1 MPKSLVIVE
10 SPTKVKTLK
19 GFLGPNFT
27 VMGSQGHVRDLPA
40 KGISV
45 DLKNDFE
52 PTYELLPDR
61 KHIIAELKKAAAGV
75 DMVYLAS
82 DPDREGEAI
91 AWHIR
96 EALHLKKVRRIEF
109 NEITKTAVLKALDN
123 PRDINMDR
131 VNAQQARRV
140 LDRIIGYELSPLLAR
155 KVAKGTSAGRVQSV
169 ALRLICE
176 REREIQ
182 AFKIEEY
189 WSVTALL
196 TPQQQ
201 SFPFPAKLLTRA
213 AKKVEIHNEEEATEL
228 VDALRPLPFV
238 VSNVKKQEKRR
249 HAAAPFITS
258 TLQQEASKK
267 LYFGAKRTM
276 QVAQGLYE
284 GKEIG
289 RDAPVGL
296 ITYMRTDSTSIAKE
310 AQEAA
315 REFIVNRYGAEFV
328 PEKAPQYKNRK
339 SAQEAHEAIRPTYV
353 DIVPEEIER
362 FLAPED
368 FKLYRLIWR
377 RFVASQMKPAIMD
390 VTTVDIAAGEFGL
403 RASGS
408 IIKFQGFLSVYEEA
422 KDEDKSEEIEAD
434 DENADRRLPALEKDQ
449 PLDLRDLLPKQHF
462 TQPPPRYTEATLVKA
477 LEENGIGRPST
488 YASILSTIV
497 DRHYTSVDQRRF
509 TPTELGFL
517 VNDKLVQHFGNV
529 VDVHFT
535 AGIEEKLDEVEE
547 GKHLWT
553 QVLREFYDPFHAS
566 VVLAGT
572 EMERAAPVETD
583 FDCPNCGK
591 KLLKKRGRFGEFFS
605 CPDYPECNTTMNV
618 GADGEPVAKAEK
630 VALEIEGIDPN
641 EKRDCEKCGKPMVI
655 RASARGAFWGCT
667 GYPKCRNLIPIEGAK
682 IIGAE
687 GAPAKPEPEMTDHKC
702 PVCEAPMVKRVGRFG
717 PFLGCSAYPGCKTI
731 VNLDKEGNPKW
742 PAPGEAKQIGAKK
755 AAKTP
760 VKTAA
765 TKTATAKTATATK
778 TATAKAPAKKAPA
791 KKAAPK
797 TAAKT
802 TTARKAPAKNGAAK
816 VVATQADLDELI
828 ASKQTALEPV
838 A

>member
-1 MPKSLVIVE
+1 MKSLVIVE

-19 GFLGPNFT
+19 GFLGADFKI
-27 VMGSQGHVRDLPA
+27 MGSQGHVRDLPA
-40 KGISV
+40 KGLSV
-45 DLKNDFE
+45 DIKNDFE

-61 KHIIAELKKAAAGV
+61 KHIIAELKKAASDV

-109 NEITKTAVLKALDN
+109 NEITKTAVQKALQN

-169 ALRLICE
+169 ALRLVCE

-182 AFKIEEY
+182 AFVIEEY
-189 WSVTALL
+189 WSITALL
-196 TPQQQ
+196 SPQLQN
-201 SFPFPAKLLTRA
+201 FPFPAKLITRA
-213 AKKVEIHNEEEATEL
+213 GKKLEIGNEESATEL

-310 AQEAA
+310 AQESA
-315 REFIVNRYGAEFV
+315 REFIVNRYGSEFV
-328 PEKAPQYKNRK
+328 PETPPQYKNRK

-353 DIVPEEIER
+353 DIVPEDVER

-422 KDEDKSEEIEAD
+422 KDEDKSDEIEAD

-449 PLDLRDLLPKQHF
+449 PLDLKEILPRQHF

-488 YASILSTIV
+488 YASILTTIV
-497 DRHYTSVDQRRF
+497 DRKYTELDQRRF
-509 TPTELGFL
+509 TPTDLGFL

-535 AGIEEKLDEVEE
+535 AGIEEKLDDVEE
-547 GKHLWT
+547 GKRGWT
-553 QVLREFYDPFHAS
+553 AVLRDFYDPFHES

-572 EMERAAPVETD
+572 EMERAAPIETD

-618 GADGEPVAKAEK
+618 GPEGTPLAKAEK
-630 VALEIEGIDPN
+630 VAVEIEGIEPDA
-641 EKRDCEKCGKPMVI
+641 KRECEKCGKPMVI
-655 RASARGAFWGCT
+655 RTSARGAFWGCT
-667 GYPKCRNLIPIEGAK
+667 GYPKCKNLIAIEGAK
-682 IIGAE
+682 IVGAD
-687 GAPAKPEPEMTDHKC
+687 GAVITKPEPEMTEHKC
-702 PVCEAPMVKRVGRFG
+702 PVCESPMVKRMGRFG
-717 PFLGCSAYPGCKTI
+717 PFLGCSDYPKCKTI

-755 AAKTP
+755 AAT
-760 VKTAA
+760 
-765 TKTATAKTATATK
+765 TKTATKPAAKTATKSAAKPTAK
-778 TATAKAPAKKAPA
+778 PATAKATTAKAITSQADLDALLAAPAEVAAQKPVAKKAPA
-791 KKAAPK
+791 KTTK
-797 TAAKT
+797 TP
-802 TTARKAPAKNGAAK
+802 ARKK
-816 VVATQADLDELI
+816 ATA
-828 ASKQTALEPV
+828 
-838 A
+838 

>member
-1 MPKSLVIVE
+1 MSKSLVIVE

-27 VMGSQGHVRDLPA
+27 VMGSQGHVRDLPS

-45 DLKNDFE
+45 DLKNNFE

-61 KHIIAELKKAAAGV
+61 KHIIAELKKAAANV

-109 NEITKTAVLKALDN
+109 NEITKTAVLKALDS
-123 PRDINMDR
+123 PRDINMNR

-196 TPQQQ
+196 SPEKLN
-201 SFPFPAKLLTRA
+201 FPFPAKLLTRA
-213 AKKVEIHNEEEATEL
+213 TKKVEIHNEEEATEL

-289 RDAPVGL
+289 RNAPVGL

-310 AQEAA
+310 AQVAA
-315 REFIVNRYGAEFV
+315 REFITNRYGAEFV
-328 PEKAPQYKNRK
+328 PENPPQYKNRK

-353 DIVPEEIER
+353 DIVPEDIER
-362 FLAPED
+362 FLEPEQ

-449 PLDLRDLLPKQHF
+449 PLDLKELLPKQHF

-517 VNDKLVQHFGNV
+517 VNDKLVQHFGSV

-535 AGIEEKLDEVEE
+535 AAIEEKLDDVEE
-547 GKHLWT
+547 GKHEWT
-553 QVLREFYDPFHAS
+553 TVLREFYDPFHAS
-566 VVLAGT
+566 VILAGT

-583 FDCPNCGK
+583 FDCPNCGL

-605 CPDYPECNTTMNV
+605 CPSYPECNTTMNV
-618 GADGEPVAKAEK
+618 GPDGSPLAKTEK
-630 VALEIEGIDPN
+630 VAVEIEGLDPN
-641 EKRDCEKCGKPMVI
+641 EKRECEKCGKPMVV
-655 RASARGAFWGCT
+655 RTSARGVFWGCS

-682 IIGAE
+682 VIGAD
-687 GAPAKPEPEMTDHKC
+687 GAPAKPEPEMTEHPC
-702 PVCEAPMVKRVGRFG
+702 PVCQSPMVKRAGRFG
-717 PFLGCSAYPGCKTI
+717 PFLGCSDYPKCKTI

-755 AAKTP
+755 AAKP
-760 VKTAA
+760 A
-765 TKTATAKTATATK
+765 TKTVAKTVAKPAAKSAKTTATRSSTAKSSSAQAVTSLAALEELIGAATSVVASDK
-778 TATAKAPAKKAPA
+778 KSAPKKAPA
-791 KKAAPK
+791 KKPV
-797 TAAKT
+797 
-802 TTARKAPAKNGAAK
+802 ARKKAA
-816 VVATQADLDELI
+816 V
-828 ASKQTALEPV
+828 
-838 A
+838 

>member
-1 MPKSLVIVE
+1 MKSLVIVE

-19 GFLGPNFT
+19 GFLGPDFKI
-27 VMGSQGHVRDLPA
+27 MGSQGHVRDLPA
-40 KGISV
+40 KGMSV
-45 DLKNDFE
+45 DFKKDFE

-61 KHIIAELKKAAAGV
+61 KHIITELKKAAADV

-96 EALHLKKVRRIEF
+96 EALKLKKVRRIEF
-109 NEITKTAVLKALDN
+109 NEITKSAVQKALEN

-169 ALRLICE
+169 ALRLVCE

-189 WSVTALL
+189 WSITSIVSPVA
-196 TPQQQ
+196 QN
-201 SFPFPAKLLTRA
+201 FPFPAKLLTQA
-213 AKKVEIHNEEEATEL
+213 GKKVEISNEEQATAL

-258 TLQQEASKK
+258 TLQQEASKQ
-267 LYFGAKRTM
+267 LRYGAQRTM
-276 QVAQGLYE
+276 RVAQDLYE
-284 GKEIG
+284 GMDVG

-315 REFIVNRYGAEFV
+315 KEFITSRYGAEFM
-328 PEKAPQYKNRK
+328 PDSPPQYKNRK
-339 SAQEAHEAIRPTYV
+339 SAQEAHEAIRPSDVTL
-353 DIVPEEIER
+353 VPEDIQRYLE
-362 FLAPED
+362 PD
-368 FKLYRLIWR
+368 QFKLYRLIWR
-377 RFVASQMKPAIMD
+377 RFVASQMKPAVMD

-422 KDEDKSEEIEAD
+422 KDEDKSDEIEAD

-449 PLDLRDLLPKQHF
+449 PLDLRDILPKQHF

-488 YASILSTIV
+488 YASILTTIV
-497 DRHYTSVDQRRF
+497 DRKYTDLDQRRF
-509 TPTELGFL
+509 KPTDLGFL
-517 VNDKLVQHFGNV
+517 VNDKLVQHFGNI

-535 AGIEEKLDEVEE
+535 AGIEEQLDDVEE
-547 GKHLWT
+547 GKRDWT
-553 QVLREFYDPFHAS
+553 GVLRDFYDPFHAG

-572 EMERAAPVETD
+572 EMERAAPIETD
-583 FDCPNCGK
+583 FDCPNCGA

-605 CPDYPECNTTMNV
+605 CPNYPECNTTMNV
-618 GADGEPVAKAEK
+618 GPDGAPVAKVEK
-630 VALEIEGIDPN
+630 AALQIEGIEPDA
-641 EKRDCEKCGKPMVI
+641 KRECEKCGKPMVV

-667 GYPKCRNLIPIEGAK
+667 GYPKCRNLVPIEGATVV
-682 IIGAE
+682 GAE
-687 GAPAKPEPEMTDHKC
+687 GAPAKPEPEMTEHKC
-702 PVCEAPMVKRVGRFG
+702 PVCESPMVKRMGRFG
-717 PFLGCSAYPGCKTI
+717 PFLGCSDYPKCKTI

-755 AAKTP
+755 AA
-760 VKTAA
+760 
-765 TKTATAKTATATK
+765 TKAPA
-778 TATAKAPAKKAPA
+778 AKAPAAKAPAAKAAATKAPA
-791 KKAAPK
+791 KTTTRKKAA
-797 TAAKT
+797 A
-802 TTARKAPAKNGAAK
+802 
-816 VVATQADLDELI
+816 
-828 ASKQTALEPV
+828 
-838 A
+838 

>member
-45 DLKNDFE
+45 DLKGNFE

-169 ALRLICE
+169 AMRLICE

-196 TPQQQ
+196 TPEKLN
-201 SFPFPAKLLTRA
+201 FPFPAKLLTRA

-284 GKEIG
+284 GKDVG

-310 AQEAA
+310 AQVAA
-315 REFIVNRYGAEFV
+315 REFIAQKYGPEFV
-328 PEKAPQYKNRK
+328 PEAPPSYKNRK

-377 RFVASQMKPAIMD
+377 RFVASQMKPAVMD

-422 KDEDKSEEIEAD
+422 KDEDKSDEIEAD
-434 DENADRRLPALEKDQ
+434 DENSDRRLPALEKDQ
-449 PLDLRDLLPKQHF
+449 PLDLKELLPRQHF

-488 YASILSTIV
+488 YASILTTIV

-509 TPTELGFL
+509 TPTDLGFL

-529 VDVHFT
+529 VDVGFT

-547 GKHLWT
+547 GKREWT
-553 QVLREFYDPFHAS
+553 KVLREFYDPFHAG

-572 EMERAAPVETD
+572 EMERAAPIETD

-618 GADGEPVAKAEK
+618 GPDGSPLAKAEK
-630 VALEIEGIDPN
+630 VALEIEGVDPN
-641 EKRDCEKCGKPMVI
+641 EKKECEKCHKPMVI
-655 RASARGAFWGCT
+655 RASVRGVFWGCS

-682 IIGAE
+682 VIGAE
-687 GAPAKPEPEMTDHKC
+687 AAFAKPEPEMTEYKC
-702 PVCEAPMVKRVGRFG
+702 PVCESQMVKRAGRFG
-717 PFLGCSAYPGCKTI
+717 PFLGCSDYPNCKTI
-731 VNLDKEGNPKW
+731 VNLDKEGQPKW

-755 AAKTP
+755 AAKP
-760 VKTAA
+760 AAKSAAKPAAKSAVKA
-765 TKTATAKTATATK
+765 
-778 TATAKAPAKKAPA
+778 APAKKAPV
-791 KKAAPK
+791 KKAPVK
-797 TAAKT
+797 AA
-802 TTARKAPAKNGAAK
+802 AKNGAKTNGKA
-816 VVATQADLDELI
+816 VATKADLEELL
-828 ASKQTALEPV
+828 ASKQAV

>member
-1 MPKSLVIVE
+1 MKSLVIVE

-19 GFLGPNFT
+19 GFLGADFKI
-27 VMGSQGHVRDLPA
+27 MGSQGHVRDLPA
-40 KGISV
+40 KGLSV
-45 DLKNDFE
+45 DIKNDFE

-61 KHIIAELKKAAAGV
+61 KHIIAELKKAASDV

-109 NEITKTAVLKALDN
+109 NEITKTAVQKALQN

-169 ALRLICE
+169 ALRLVCE

-182 AFKIEEY
+182 AFVIEEY
-189 WSVTALL
+189 WSITALL
-196 TPQQQ
+196 SPQLQN
-201 SFPFPAKLLTRA
+201 FPFPAKLITRA
-213 AKKVEIHNEEEATEL
+213 GKKLEIGNEESATEL

-310 AQEAA
+310 AQESA
-315 REFIVNRYGAEFV
+315 REFIVNRYGSEFV
-328 PEKAPQYKNRK
+328 PETPPQYKNRK

-353 DIVPEEIER
+353 DIVPEDVER

-422 KDEDKSEEIEAD
+422 KDEDKSDEIEAD

-449 PLDLRDLLPKQHF
+449 PLDLKEIVPRQHF

-497 DRHYTSVDQRRF
+497 DRNYTSVDQRRF
-509 TPTELGFL
+509 TPTDLGFL
-517 VNDKLVQHFGNV
+517 VNDKLVQHFGNI

-535 AGIEEKLDEVEE
+535 AGIEEKLDDVEE
-547 GKHLWT
+547 GKRGWT
-553 QVLREFYDPFHAS
+553 AVLRDFYDPFHAG

-572 EMERAAPVETD
+572 EMEKVGPEETD
-583 FDCPNCGK
+583 LPCLKCAT
-591 KLLKKRGRFGEFFS
+591 LLQRKRGRFGSFYS
-605 CPDYPECNTTMNV
+605 CPNEECKATFNIGNE
-618 GADGEPVAKAEK
+618 GEVVAKTEK
-630 VALEIEGIDPN
+630 VELHIEGTDPD
-641 EKRDCEKCGKPMVI
+641 EKRVCEKCNSKMTI
-655 RASARGAFWGCT
+655 RMSARGPFWGCT
-667 GYPKCRNLIPIEGAK
+667 GYPKCRNVVAITDSVIVDSNGEK
-682 IIGAE
+682 VE
-687 GAPAKPEPEMTDHKC
+687 YSAKPAAELTDFDC
-702 PVCEAPMVKRVGRFG
+702 PVCGKKLNKRAGRFG
-717 PFLGCSAYPGCKTI
+717 PFLGCSDYPTCKTI
-731 VNLDKEGNPKW
+731 VNLDKEGNPRW
-742 PAPGEAKQIGAKK
+742 PAPGEAKQMGAKK
-755 AAKTP
+755 SAKPAAKS
-760 VKTAA
+760 A
-765 TKTATAKTATATK
+765 TKTAAKPAT
-778 TATAKAPAKKAPA
+778 
-791 KKAAPK
+791 K

-802 TTARKAPAKNGAAK
+802 TATAKTTKITAKA
-816 VVATQADLDELI
+816 VTSQADLD
-828 ASKQTALEPV
+828 ALLSAPTKPV
-838 A
+838 AKMAAPKATAREKTAV